1 MLLNRPLDL
10 VITLPAILIAL
21 TIHEFSHGLAAHL
34 LGDPTPKNQGR
45 LTLNPIPH
53 LDLLGTLL
61 LIVAR
66 FGWAKPVQVNP
77 FYFKGNRQRGML
89 LVALAGPASNLLV
102 ALLSVILYN
111 LFDNSLFLLFLQRL
125 ITLNVYLAVFNL
137 LPVPPLDGSKILLGI
152 LPRRMHESVY
162 ALEAYGPL
170 LLMLLIVTN
179 TTGRILVPIAWRIIN
194 ILSFIGFAITGG

>member
-1 MLLNRPLDL
+1 MISNPVDLLF
-10 VITLPAILIAL
+10 TLPAILIAL
-21 TIHEFSHGLAAHL
+21 TIHEFSHGLTAHL

-53 LDLLGTLL
+53 LDILGTLL
-61 LIVAR
+61 LLVAR

-77 FYFKGNRQRGML
+77 FYFRGDRQRGML

-102 ALLSVILYN
+102 ALVGGILYN
-111 LFDNSLFLLFLQRL
+111 LFDNQFVLIFLSRL
-125 ITLNVYLAVFNL
+125 ITLDVYLAVFNL

-152 LPRRMHESVY
+152 LPRRMHESIY
-162 ALEAYGPL
+162 ALESYGPL

-179 TTGRILVPIAWRIIN
+179 TTGKILVPIAWRIIN
-194 ILSFIGFAITGG
+194 IIGIIGYTITGG

>member
-1 MLLNRPLDL
+1 MLFNPIELLF
-10 VITLPAILIAL
+10 TLPAILIAL
-21 TIHEFSHGLAAHL
+21 TIHEFSHGLTAHL

-53 LDLLGTLL
+53 LDILGTLL
-61 LIVAR
+61 LLVAR

-102 ALLSVILYN
+102 ALVGGILYN
-111 LFDNSLFLLFLQRL
+111 LFDNQLVLIFLNRL
-125 ITLNVYLAVFNL
+125 ITLDVYLAVFNL
-137 LPVPPLDGSKILLGI
+137 LPVPPLDGSKILLGV

-162 ALEAYGPL
+162 ALESYGPL

-179 TTGRILVPIAWRIIN
+179 TTGKILVPIAWRIIN
-194 ILSFIGFAITGG
+194 VISIIGYTITGG